1 MGSTE
6 ILGLLIGLIATAGG
20 LAVGAII
27 IYMAISSESRA
38 KLAAL
43 EAKNKERLAFIEKG
57 MDPALLDKPA
67 KPAKPTRNYAELALF
82 WGLLLSGLG
91 LGAFV
96 GNLISYLI
104 EFNAFITIN
113 AMAILFGGLSLLT
126 YNEKRSTTLQRSN
139 KDV

>member
-1 MGSTE
+1 MESTE

-27 IYMAISSESRA
+27 IYMAISSESRT

-67 KPAKPTRNYAELALF
+67 KQAKPTRNYAELALF
-82 WGLLLSGLG
+82 WGLLLTGLG
-91 LGAFV
+91 LGAFI
-96 GNLISYLI
+96 GNLVSYLT
-104 EFNAFITIN
+104 ELNAFITIN
-113 AMAILFGGLSLLT
+113 AVAILFGGLGLLT
-126 YNEKRSTTLQRSN
+126 YNKKRSTTLQRFN